1 MEAAAKALVYSVP
14 VTGLTVWIYKGS
26 RRAETYL
33 YVPEENNFERVPGEL
48 LDAMGTLTFVMEL
61 EIDEQRHLARVDG
74 SLVFHSGA
82 DQWRFGPDER
92 HRLTLHIRTHQRP
105 VGVVVLQ
112 KGDERSADAHD
123 LLR

>member
-33 YVPEENNFERVPGEL
+33 YVPEENNFQRVPGEL

-61 EIDEQRHLARVDG
+61 EIDEQRRLARVDVKKVLESVSQTG
-74 SLVFHSGA
+74 YFLQLPPIEPQN
-82 DQWRFGPDER
+82 D
-92 HRLTLHIRTHQRP
+92 HRLQ
-105 VGVVVLQ
+105 
-112 KGDERSADAHD
+112 
-123 LLR
+123 

>member
-1 MEAAAKALVYSVP
+1 METAAKALVYSVP

-61 EIDEQRHLARVDG
+61 EIDEQRRLARVDAKKVLESVSQTG
-74 SLVFHSGA
+74 YFLQLPPIEPEG
-82 DQWRFGPDER
+82 DR
-92 HRLTLHIRTHQRP
+92 RLQ
-105 VGVVVLQ
+105 
-112 KGDERSADAHD
+112 
-123 LLR
+123 